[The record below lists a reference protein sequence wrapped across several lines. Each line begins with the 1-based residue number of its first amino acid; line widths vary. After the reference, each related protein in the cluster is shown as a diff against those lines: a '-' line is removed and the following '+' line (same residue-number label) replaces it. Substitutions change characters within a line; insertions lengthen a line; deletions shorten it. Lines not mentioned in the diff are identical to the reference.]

1 MARSKKAMMIL
12 GGVILGIALLAAGFG
27 FVKFQDG
34 RDFDPPTDS
43 FWDGKSSDTPDSL
56 SDFTVTGDLLYNVWS
71 EDDGNMPNVSIVDTN
86 GEEIFTPCEG
96 DGCSVKEGFRE
107 LGTFGIPLND
117 TRSYTLTVS
126 GEGNVYI
133 MTPAEGLGNSLLGI
147 VSMAFGA
154 CFSICGLVILII
166 GLGMKDSEAMAHAA
180 TQVAVQQL

>member
-1 MARSKKAMMIL
+1 MIV
-12 GGVILGIALLAAGFG
+12 GGVIIGISLIAAGFG

-43 FWDGKSSDTPDSL
+43 FWDGKSDSTPDSL

-71 EDDGNMPNVSIVDTN
+71 EDDGNMPNVSIVDSN

-96 DGCSVKEGFRE
+96 DDCSVKEGFRE

-117 TRSYTLTVS
+117 TRSYTITIS
-126 GEGNVYI
+126 GDGNVYI
-133 MTPAEGLGNSLLGI
+133 VTPAEGLGNSLLGI

-154 CFSICGLVILII
+154 CFSICGLVVLII
-166 GLGMKDSEAMAHAA
+166 GLGMKDADAE
-180 TQVAVQQL
+180 AVQIAQQAAMIQQTMNH